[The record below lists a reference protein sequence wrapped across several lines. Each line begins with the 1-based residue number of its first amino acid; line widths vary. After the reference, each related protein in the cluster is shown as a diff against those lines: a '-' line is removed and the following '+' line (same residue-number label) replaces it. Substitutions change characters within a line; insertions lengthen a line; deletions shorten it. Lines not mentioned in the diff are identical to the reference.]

1 MIHLLLAFQLAQAPD
16 TTLFPR
22 REELLRLYTNCD
34 ESRWPSSLAD
44 SIVPK
49 THEELVAGVARRAL
63 LEAGWRRWFRE
74 HNGDTIGATPD
85 NAWIYPL
92 EVRGRL
98 IDNYRQRRPGGF
110 HEALDMFVPREG
122 TPIRSPV
129 NALVVLAEEGWQGGW
144 KRHVGLQYQ
153 GGGLSRRAGNGVLL
167 FEPFSGAYHYLVHMQ
182 DSSVAVRAGEVVRAG
197 QRVGRV
203 GHSGNASQPGHGGHL
218 HFAYK
223 RAGSGCGVDSVL
235 VPVDPFALVR
245 AARTRLHAGGM
256 GGSTGR

>member
-16 TTLFPR
+16 TALFPR

-34 ESRWPSSLAD
+34 ESHWPSSLVD
-44 SIVPK
+44 STVPK
-49 THEELVAGVARRAL
+49 THEELVTGVARRL
-63 LEAGWRRWFRE
+63 QLEAGWRHWFRE
-74 HNGDTIGATPD
+74 HGGDSLAATPE

-98 IDNYRQRRPGGF
+98 IDNYPQRRVGGR

-122 TPIRSPV
+122 APIRSPV
-129 NALVVLAEEGWQGGW
+129 NALVVVAESGWQGGW
-144 KRHVGLQYQ
+144 TRHVGLQYQ

-167 FEPFSGAYHYLVHMQ
+167 FEPSSGAYYYLIHMQ
-182 DSSVAVRAGEVVRAG
+182 DSSLAVRAGDMVRSG
-197 QRVGRV
+197 QRLGRV

-223 RAGSGCGVDSVL
+223 RAGSACGVDNVL
-235 VPVDPFALVR
+235 VPVDPFAMVR
-245 AARTRLHAGGM
+245 GARARLRLGATGA
-256 GGSTGR
+256 STGR

>member
-1 MIHLLLAFQLAQAPD
+1 MIQLLLAFQLAQSPD

-34 ESRWPSSLAD
+34 ESHWPASLVD
-44 SIVPK
+44 SAVPK
-49 THEELVAGVARRAL
+49 RHEELVAGARRRL
-63 LEAGWRRWFRE
+63 QLESGWRQWYRE
-74 HNGDTIGATPD
+74 HGGDSLGATPED
-85 NAWIYPL
+85 AWVYPL

-110 HEALDMFVPREG
+110 HEALDIFVPREG
-122 TPIRSPV
+122 APIRAPV
-129 NALVVLAEEGWQGGW
+129 NAVVVVAENGWRGGW

-167 FEPFSGAYHYLVHMQ
+167 FEPSTGAYFYLIHMQ
-182 DSSVAVRAGEVVRAG
+182 DSSVALRAGDVVRAG
-197 QRVGRV
+197 QRLGRV

-235 VPVDPFALVR
+235 VPVDPFAIVLRSR
-245 AARTRLHAGGM
+245 ASLSR
-256 GGSTGR
+256 

>member
-34 ESRWPSSLAD
+34 ESHWPAGLAD
-44 SIVPK
+44 STVPK
-49 THEELVAGVARRAL
+49 THEELVAGVARRL
-63 LEAGWRRWFRE
+63 ELEAGWRRWFQE
-74 HNGDTIGATPD
+74 HGGDSLAATPEST
-85 NAWIYPL
+85 WVYPL

-110 HEALDMFVPREG
+110 HEALDIFVPREG
-122 TPIRSPV
+122 APIRAPV
-129 NALVVLAEEGWQGGW
+129 NALVILAEDGWQGGW
-144 KRHVGLQYQ
+144 KRHVGIQYR

-167 FEPFSGAYHYLVHMQ
+167 FEPSAAAYYYLIHMRG
-182 DSSVAVRAGEVVRAG
+182 SSVVVRAG
-197 QRVGRV
+197 DVVRSGRQLGRV
-203 GHSGNASQPGHGGHL
+203 GHTGNAIQPGHGGHL

-223 RAGSGCGVDSVL
+223 RAGNGCGVDSVL
-235 VPVDPFALVR
+235 VPVDPFRQVR
-245 AARTRLHAGGM
+245 AARARLRAGGM

>member
-1 MIHLLLAFQLAQAPD
+1 MIHLFLAIQLAQAPD

-22 REELLRLYTNCD
+22 REEVLRLYTNCD
-34 ESRWPSSLAD
+34 ESRWPTSLVD
-44 SIVPK
+44 SAVPK
-49 THEELVAGVARRAL
+49 THEVLVAGVARRL
-63 LEAGWRRWFRE
+63 QLEAGWRRWFRE
-74 HNGDTIGATPD
+74 HGGDSLGATPEE
-85 NAWIYPL
+85 AWVYPL

-129 NALVVLAEEGWQGGW
+129 AALVILAEEGWQGGW
-144 KRHVGLQYQ
+144 IRHVGLQYQ

-167 FEPFSGAYHYLVHMQ
+167 FEPSSGAYHYLIHMQ
-182 DSSVAVRAGEVVRAG
+182 DSSLAVHAGDLVRAG
-197 QRVGRV
+197 QRLGRV

-223 RAGSGCGVDSVL
+223 RPGSGCGVDSVL
-235 VPVDPFALVR
+235 VPVDPFSLVR
-245 AARTRLHAGGM
+245 AARARLSAGAGG
-256 GGSTGR
+256 GASGR